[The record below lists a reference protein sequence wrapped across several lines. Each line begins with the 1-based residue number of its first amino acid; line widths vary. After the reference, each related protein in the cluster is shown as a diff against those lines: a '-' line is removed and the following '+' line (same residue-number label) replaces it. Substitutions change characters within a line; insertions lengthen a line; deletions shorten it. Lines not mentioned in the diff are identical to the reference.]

1 MEHSCPEEPR
11 TGGRAP
17 RPGPARS
24 GGRSKS
30 PPRPTPSVRPPRP
43 GGPAAGERFG
53 VMRRI
58 PGYVWTA
65 TALVAGLAAGGLF
78 PGSLAPV
85 ARATAT
91 LIEWIVAIVPLL
103 ILAALSPAIA
113 TLVRRGLAGRFA
125 GAVVLW
131 YVFTSTLAGLIAL
144 MASAA
149 LFRIPLTTAD
159 RGVWT
164 EAAAMLRSLGEGGAS
179 WPLVA
184 ILAGVGVG
192 LFGARHDPTYRRL
205 RSLARGI
212 ENTGGALAYV
222 MLPLILAFGVTLGV
236 RFGARLG
243 LSHYVSMTAY
253 TAALVLVW
261 WAFYTFVLV
270 RRVGR
275 RPTGPVLSGYYVPTA
290 VFAAATCSS
299 LATLPVNLAR
309 AKSVGVRD
317 SVADFVLP
325 FGAVVNLDA
334 SALAYVAY
342 GPFVVSHVFGLELS
356 WMMMLAA
363 WPAVVL
369 FTVAAPGLPAG
380 MGTAL
385 WSATLFAS
393 MLGLEGPAQGEF
405 IASWIALS
413 GGVPDMLRTATN
425 CTGDGYTAIIF
436 DGRFDEFFQGERRG

>member
-1 MEHSCPEEPR
+1 MDGTCTEEQEGLVAKR
-11 TGGRAP
+11 GI
-17 RPGPARS
+17 
-24 GGRSKS
+24 
-30 PPRPTPSVRPPRP
+30 PT
-43 GGPAAGERFG
+43 
-53 VMRRI
+53 
-58 PGYVWTA
+58 YVWTFV
-65 TALVAGLAAGGLF
+65 ALVVGLAAGGFL
-78 PGSLAPV
+78 PGPLAVV
-85 ARATAT
+85 ANVTST
-91 LIEWIVAIVPLL
+91 LIAWIVAVVPVL

-131 YVFTSTLAGLIAL
+131 YVFTSTVAGLIAVV
-144 MASAA
+144 ASAA
-149 LFRIPLTTAD
+149 IFRIPFATGD
-159 RGVWT
+159 RGVWA
-164 EAAAMLRSLGEGGAS
+164 EAAAMLRSLGEGGAT
-179 WPLVA
+179 WPLLA
-184 ILAGVGVG
+184 ILAGGLVG
-192 LFGARHDPTYRRL
+192 LFGARHDPTYHVLRRV
-205 RSLARGI
+205 ADGI
-212 ENTGGALAYV
+212 ERAGGGLAYV
-222 MLPLILAFGVTLGV
+222 MLPLILVFGVTLGV

-243 LSHYVSMTAY
+243 LSHYLTMTAY

-275 RPTGPVLSGYYVPTA
+275 RRVGPLVSGYYLPTA
-290 VFAAATCSS
+290 MFAAGTCSS
-299 LATLPVNLAR
+299 LATLPVNLAN
-309 AKSVGVRD
+309 AKRVGVRD
-317 SVADFVLP
+317 EVADFVLP

-363 WPAVVL
+363 WPAIVL
-369 FTVAAPGLPAG
+369 FTIAAPGLPAG

-393 MLGLEGPAQGEF
+393 ILGLEGQQQGEF
-405 IASWIALS
+405 VASWIALS

-436 DGRFDEFFQGERRG
+436 DGRFDEHFARQHG